1 MESKLPLK
9 DKQDKKEREQVLIAY
24 LEGQLSPQE
33 EHDLWAYLIEDA
45 SMYEEMIHLANVK
58 EVLIS
63 GSLLVT
69 APATAT
75 ALGVNSSSRT
85 DLVSIVKK
93 GTLFLSF

>member
-45 SMYEEMIHLANVK
+45 SMYEEMVHLANVK

-69 APATAT
+69 ATAT

-85 DLVSIVKK
+85 DLESIVKK
-93 GTLFLSF
+93 GALFLSF

>member
-9 DKQDKKEREQVLIAY
+9 DKQDKKKREQVLIAY
-24 LEGQLSPQE
+24 LEGQISPQE

-45 SMYEEMIHLANVK
+45 SMYEEMVHFANVK

-69 APATAT
+69 APAT

-93 GTLFLSF
+93 GALFLSF

>member
-24 LEGQLSPQE
+24 LEGQISPQE

-45 SMYEEMIHLANVK
+45 SMYEEMVHLANVK

-63 GSLLVT
+63 SSPLVT
-69 APATAT
+69 ATAS
-75 ALGVNSSSRT
+75 AIGVNSSSRT
-85 DLVSIVKK
+85 DLESIVKK
-93 GTLFLSF
+93 GALFLSF

>member
-45 SMYEEMIHLANVK
+45 SMYEEMVHLANVK

-69 APATAT
+69 APATAI
-75 ALGVNSSSRT
+75 GVNSSSRT

-93 GTLFLSF
+93 GALFLSF